1 MAKESRE
8 KLTPKF
14 TEEQVEQ
21 INDLVGPIAGSPSEV
36 VSRIVMMWLK
46 DNHQYIADILKNKR
60 GEKR

>member
-1 MAKESRE
+1 MVKESRE

-46 DNHQYIADILKNKR
+46 DNHQYISDVLKSK
-60 GEKR
+60 KSDKK